1 MKKMQ
6 LAAVAAA
13 LSVALVGCGTGGGG
27 TAAQPGTGAPAQTEN
42 AEPADDA
49 IKVEQVSYEVKDGV
63 ENGHRR
69 VLFSYTNNSDYTIVN
84 VELLLAMPDDVE
96 DEQLE
101 NAFADLIEQ
110 EYYTVD
116 DLHDIKM
123 GCDSSF
129 AVEPGQTSGDRA
141 ATFGIIYA
149 TSAEQYELM
158 EPDMLTIQFL
168 HDGKIYEEYYDYRTD
183 SYTLSSDVIDAD
195 QWGDSE
201 LSEAIPRPEDAL
213 VAQVD
218 DDEDRF
224 SFEVICMT
232 EEEFESYVK
241 ACEEAGYTVDVAQTD
256 TTYYAD
262 NEDGTH
268 HVDLMYWSESGGLDG
283 YLEPLSGEE
292 DAS

>member
-1 MKKMQ
+1 MKKMR
-6 LAAVAAA
+6 LAAVAVA

-232 EEEFESYVK
+232 EEEFESYVE

-268 HVDLMYWSESGGLDG
+268 HVDLMYWSESGRLDG